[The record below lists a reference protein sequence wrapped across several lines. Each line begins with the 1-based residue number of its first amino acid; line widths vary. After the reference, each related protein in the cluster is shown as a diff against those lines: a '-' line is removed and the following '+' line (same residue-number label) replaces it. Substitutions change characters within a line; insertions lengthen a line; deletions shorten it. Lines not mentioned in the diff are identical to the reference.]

1 MLSKIGFS
9 KKTWNES
16 MKTMIK
22 SAVLFSAVSLLA
34 ACGGDDTT
42 TNQSAS
48 QNYHNIQ
55 TTLQG
60 SIFNAIDGTRITDES
75 LKVTLV
81 QGTSYRNANVRKG
94 TADFAG
100 DYSIANIPT
109 STNGSNITYRIV
121 SSVDGFQQFETTFAF
136 NVTTGGSGSLQDNNV
151 NRVGNIYMYPVGS
164 FASNVKVNV
173 SYNNEPVANATVL
186 LNPQTASNAPTT
198 DVSNTLFPA
207 QNGFQGAQTVVT
219 DAAGIATFV
228 ADNLVLGG
236 RYAISVLPTSH
247 EGTQLALPAVSSF
260 TVGTTPNIVNIPMID
275 SAPSNAAENG
285 LYVTSLTNLDAT
297 AVTAGGV
304 LTLTFS
310 RAVSLVN
317 ESAIS
322 ANLGGTVKTAALDA
336 TSTGSEVLA
345 TLSTDGLTLTLTP
358 QFAAAAAPVN
368 YNGTNGTTADN
379 GLLVN
384 FTNVFVRLNDASDS
398 AVVHDVFGLIAET
411 GGNPI
416 ATVQATANY

>member
-1 MLSKIGFS
+1 
-9 KKTWNES
+9 
-16 MKTMIK
+16 MKTIIK

-109 STNGSNITYRIV
+109 SANGNNITYRIV

-136 NVTTGGSGSLQDNNV
+136 NVATGGSGSLQDNNA

-164 FASNVKVNV
+164 FASNVEVNV
-173 SYNNEPVANATVL
+173 TFNNEAVANATVL
-186 LNPQTASNAPTT
+186 LNPVTGANTLTT
-198 DVSNTLFPA
+198 DSSNTLFAA
-207 QNGFQGAQTVVT
+207 QSGFQGAQTVVT
-219 DAAGIATFV
+219 DANGVATFS
-228 ADNLVLGG
+228 ATNLVLGG
-236 RYAISVLPTSH
+236 QYNINVLPTDF
-247 EGTQLALPAVSSF
+247 EGSQLALPTASVV
-260 TVGTTPNIVNIPMID
+260 TVGTTQNIVNVNMTETVPGTD
-275 SAPSNAAENG
+275 NG
-285 LYVTSLTNLDAT
+285 LFVASASNLDTDMVTS
-297 AVTAGGV
+297 GGA

-310 RAVSLVN
+310 RAVSLVDETN
-317 ESAIS
+317 ITASLTNA
-322 ANLGGTVKTAALDA
+322 TTAALNA
-336 TSTGSEVLA
+336 TSSPDSTVIGA
-345 TLSTDGLTLTLTP
+345 LSADGLTLTLTP
-358 QFAAAAAPVN
+358 QFAAAAAPVPFT
-368 YNGTNGTTADN
+368 GSNGTTADN
-379 GLLVN
+379 GLIV
-384 FTNVFVRLNDASDS
+384 TYSNVFVRISDASDS
-398 AVVHDVFGLIAET
+398 AVIYDVLALIAADT
-411 GGNPI
+411 GLVI
-416 ATVQATANY
+416 SATVQATADFN